1 MVYNYCII
9 RRSDDSEEEKDGNEI
24 GNTRHT
30 SESDKNKRMSAAELT
45 KKRERESGVDSE
57 WQGSRTKEG
66 NM

>member
-57 WQGSRTKEG
+57 
-66 NM
+66 